1 MKKLTDIPENI
12 RHKVHDGMVIPALP
26 LALDEHKKI
35 DYKHQKAMLRY
46 YIQAGAGG
54 IAAGVHSTQFEIRDP
69 GIELFEPLLKFTSE
83 TIDEESAK
91 HGFEIL
97 KITGICGKTNQ
108 ALKEATFAAD
118 HGFHA
123 GLLSLTSFRD
133 AGIPEIIDHCREV
146 SKVLPLVGFYLQPAV
161 GGRVLPYEFWR
172 KFAEIE
178 NVLAIKIA
186 PFNRYY
192 TLEVVRAICDAG
204 REKDIALYTG
214 NDDNILVDLLTTF
227 KVNTGNKHKEVR
239 IVGGLLGHWA
249 VWTKKAVELLEDIKK
264 WRKSGQPVP
273 KEWLTL
279 ASQITDSNSAFF
291 DTANRFRGSIP
302 GIHEVL
308 RRQGLMNDIRCLD
321 PGLVLSDGQME
332 EIDRVY
338 QSYPHLNDDAFVK
351 SHIKEWLD

>member
-1 MKKLTDIPENI
+1 MKTLKDIPEYL
-12 RHKVHDGMVIPALP
+12 RQKVMDGIVIPALP
-26 LALDEHKKI
+26 LALNENKKI
-35 DYKHQKAMLRY
+35 DYRHQKAMLRY
-46 YIQAGAGG
+46 YMHAGAGG

-83 TIDEESAK
+83 TIDEESEK
-91 HGFEIL
+91 HGYEIL
-97 KITGICGKTNQ
+97 KITGVCGKTDQ

-118 HGFHA
+118 NGFHA
-123 GLLSLTSFRD
+123 GLLSLTSFKD
-133 AGIPEIIDHCREV
+133 AGIPEIIDHCRKV
-146 SKVLPLVGFYLQPAV
+146 SQVLPLIGFYLQPAV
-161 GGRVLPYEFWR
+161 GGRVLPYAFWR

-227 KVNTGNKHKEVR
+227 EVDAGSGHKEIQ

-249 VWTKKAVELLEDIKK
+249 VWTGKAVGLLENVKK

-279 ASQITDSNSAFF
+279 AAQITDSNSAFF
-291 DTANRFRGSIP
+291 DTSNQFRGSIP

-308 RRQGLMNDIRCLD
+308 RRQGLMQDIRCID
-321 PGLVLSDGQME
+321 PGLVLSNGQME

-351 SHIKEWLD
+351 SHLKEWLE